1 MPSAAD
7 DLQSPSSEM
16 VLLTPSS
23 ANPPSMV
30 PTAPNDTDQK
40 PQGREGSAESDSSR
54 VVMKKQLGLLE
65 GVAIILGIIF
75 GSGIFVSPKG
85 VIQEVDSVGTSLV
98 IWVLCGLLSMIGAL
112 CYAELGTA
120 IPKSGGDYAYIFEAY
135 GSLPAFLYLWDAM
148 MIFVPTTNAIMG
160 LTFASYVLEPFFGG
174 ACHIPK
180 IALQLLAAATI
191 CFLTYLNSYYMKV
204 TTKMQN
210 IIMFTKIA
218 ALVLIIIVGLVW
230 MLMGN
235 VENFNRPFENT
246 ETDPGKLSIAF
257 YSGIFSYAGWNYLN
271 FMTEELRDPYRNL
284 PRAIYISLP
293 LVTGIYVL
301 ANMAYLAVLS
311 PSEMIASNAI
321 AVTFGDKILGSFSL
335 VIPAMVAISAF
346 GGLSVHIMTSSRM
359 CFVGA
364 RNGHMPAILSH
375 ISVKSFTPLP
385 SLVFLCFLSIVM
397 LVVSDVYVLITYA
410 SIVESFFIM
419 LSVSAVLYFRYTRPC
434 MERPIKV
441 SLWIP
446 ALFVVVCAFLVV
458 VPIYVAPYE
467 VGMGVLITLI
477 GIPFYYV
484 GVVWQN
490 KPKWVQRMI
499 GESSHQPQCVALSY
513 FICVFFK
520 DSLTFTCQKL
530 FLSAKEQKQE

>member
-1 MPSAAD
+1 MPAAD

-16 VLLTPSS
+16 VLLTPTTG
-23 ANPPSMV
+23 NPPSLE
-30 PTAPNDTDQK
+30 PSANGAGKKGSP
-40 PQGREGSAESDSSR
+40 PQEGREGSAESDSSR
-54 VVMKKQLGLLE
+54 VAMKKQLGLLE

-85 VIQEVDSVGTSLV
+85 VIQEVDAVGTSLV

-120 IPKSGGDYAYIFEAY
+120 IPKSGGDYAYIYEAY

-191 CFLTYLNSYYMKV
+191 IFLTYLNSYYMKI

-235 VENFNRPFENT
+235 TENFSKPFEST
-246 ETDPGKLSIAF
+246 ETDPGKLSVAF

-321 AVTFGDKILGSFSL
+321 AVTFGNKILGAFSL

-375 ISVKSFTPLP
+375 ISVKSYTPLP

-397 LVVSDVYVLITYA
+397 LVVSDVYVLITYS

-441 SLWIP
+441 ALWIP
-446 ALFVVVCAFLVV
+446 ALFVIVCAFLVV

-490 KPKWVQRMI
+490 KPKWVQHSI
-499 GESSHQPQCVALSY
+499 
-513 FICVFFK
+513 

-530 FLSAKEQKQE
+530 FLSAKEEKQE